1 MFIAVDCG
9 KEVGLI
15 GKIVVLA
22 LFVSLLGTLA
32 GAAPLIYGTAYSGP
46 HSAATLYSISS
57 ATGAA
62 TAVGPIGFN
71 QVGVLAFAPNGA
83 LYGVGQNGAEKW
95 VLLKIDL
102 VSGTGTAVGPTGLE
116 TSFQDIAFQSD
127 GTLFG
132 YSRPPGQKSKAG
144 LVYSINTSTGAG
156 RFVGNVTGGFED
168 SAPVAFS
175 SENVLYTVNQR
186 SLGTIAAANAGPPT
200 ALNYSPSFG
209 GAQSQA
215 NAVKFDPSS
224 GLLWALVGTSGGA
237 GGNYVATID
246 VQTGTVAPVGQT
258 AAGLH
263 SLAIEPHMNA
273 PPPVPLPSSVIFL
286 VTGMLALLGWN
297 LRARSRRSS
306 ARVNAGL

>member
-1 MFIAVDCG
+1 
-9 KEVGLI
+9 LI
-15 GKIVVLA
+15 GKIVILA
-22 LFVSLLGTLA
+22 LVVCLLGTLA

-46 HSAATLYSISS
+46 HSAATLYSISY

-102 VSGTGTAVGPTGLE
+102 VSGAGTAVGPTGLE
-116 TSFQDIAFQSD
+116 TPFQDISFRSD

-132 YSRPPGQKSKAG
+132 YARSLGQKSKAG
-144 LVYSINTSTGAG
+144 LVYSIDTSTGAG
-156 RFVGNVTGGFED
+156 RLVGSVTGGFED
-168 SAPVAFS
+168 NAPVAFS
-175 SENVLYTVNQR
+175 SEKVLYTVNQR
-186 SLGTIAAANAGPPT
+186 SLGTIGAANASPAT
-200 ALNYSPSFG
+200 ALHYSPSFG

-215 NAVKFDPSS
+215 NAVKFDSS
-224 GLLWALVGTSGGA
+224 TGMLWALVGTAGGT

-246 VQTGTVAPVGQT
+246 VKTGTVAPVGQT

-263 SLAIEPHMNA
+263 GLAVEPRVIG
-273 PPPVPLPSSVIFL
+273 PPPLPLPSSLIFL
-286 VTGMLALLGWN
+286 ISGMLALLGWN
-297 LRARSRRSS
+297 LWLRSRRP
-306 ARVNAGL
+306 ALE